1 MSINHNSRRLPN
13 VRMVSQSDIVDN
25 CFAACLNNN
34 NNRIIINEHHNGAS
48 TGNYEVGALLQHIL
62 FDWSIERPLIDVGP
76 GALLDFADKFI
87 PIPLCIL
94 VTFLITK
101 KMSPY

>member
-1 MSINHNSRRLPN
+1 
-13 VRMVSQSDIVDN
+13 MVSQSDIVDN

-62 FDWSIERPLIDVGP
+62 FDWSIERPLIDIGP

-87 PIPLCIL
+87 PIRLCIL